1 MNGAITP
8 LLHWLHDVR
17 KERFFLYYDK
27 LRFTIIH
34 IPLKEVVKTGRT
46 AGNEDVYESSLVGKN
61 GEL

>member
-1 MNGAITP
+1 
-8 LLHWLHDVR
+8 VR